1 NCAASVESSDA
12 SPAAAAGFCAS
23 SASSCRSATMALRMA
38 WSAAMQAGLSD
49 VRSVVGAAP
58 VGWPP
63 TCATAVWAD
72 SPNATTAPNPAADRD
87 PAATK
92 EWEQLDGE
100 RLPMLRFGNHAIIR
114 GFDRI
119 KIQQLFGW
127 VGC

>member
-1 NCAASVESSDA
+1 VRLLCEMGDAQAVLYGSDGERESS
-12 SPAAAAGFCAS
+12 
-23 SASSCRSATMALRMA
+23 
-38 WSAAMQAGLSD
+38 AMIELLNELG
-49 VRSVVGAAP
+49 VKFEYR
-58 VGWPP
+58 
-63 TCATAVWAD
+63 AV
-72 SPNATTAPNPAADRD
+72 DRD

>member
-1 NCAASVESSDA
+1 MRLLCEMGDAQAVLYGSDGERESS
-12 SPAAAAGFCAS
+12 
-23 SASSCRSATMALRMA
+23 
-38 WSAAMQAGLSD
+38 AMIELLNELG
-49 VRSVVGAAP
+49 VKFEYR
-58 VGWPP
+58 
-63 TCATAVWAD
+63 AVD
-72 SPNATTAPNPAADRD
+72 HD
-87 PAATK
+87 PAATR

>member
-1 NCAASVESSDA
+1 MRLLCEMGDAQAVLYGSDGERESN
-12 SPAAAAGFCAS
+12 
-23 SASSCRSATMALRMA
+23 
-38 WSAAMQAGLSD
+38 AMIELLNTLG
-49 VRSVVGAAP
+49 VKFEYR
-58 VGWPP
+58 
-63 TCATAVWAD
+63 AV
-72 SPNATTAPNPAADRD
+72 DRD

>member
-1 NCAASVESSDA
+1 MNMGSTQAVLYGSDNELESNAMVDLLNELGVE
-12 SPAAAAGFCAS
+12 FEY
-23 SASSCRSATMALRMA
+23 R
-38 WSAAMQAGLSD
+38 
-49 VRSVVGAAP
+49 
-58 VGWPP
+58 
-63 TCATAVWAD
+63 AVD
-72 SPNATTAPNPAADRD
+72 HD
-87 PAATK
+87 PAATR

>member
-1 NCAASVESSDA
+1 MRLLCEMGDAQAVLYGSAGQRESNAMVELLNEL
-12 SPAAAAGFCAS
+12 GVKFEY
-23 SASSCRSATMALRMA
+23 R
-38 WSAAMQAGLSD
+38 
-49 VRSVVGAAP
+49 
-58 VGWPP
+58 
-63 TCATAVWAD
+63 AVD
-72 SPNATTAPNPAADRD
+72 HD
-87 PAATK
+87 PAATR

>member
-1 NCAASVESSDA
+1 
-12 SPAAAAGFCAS
+12 
-23 SASSCRSATMALRMA
+23 MALWQSLSVNLATNEMGDTQTVLYGSDGERDC
-38 WSAAMQAGLSD
+38 SAMVDLLNALGVD
-49 VRSVVGAAP
+49 FEYRSV
-58 VGWPP
+58 
-63 TCATAVWAD
+63 
-72 SPNATTAPNPAADRD
+72 DRD
-87 PAATK
+87 PRATR

>member
-1 NCAASVESSDA
+1 MRLLCEMGDAQAVLYGSDGERESS
-12 SPAAAAGFCAS
+12 
-23 SASSCRSATMALRMA
+23 
-38 WSAAMQAGLSD
+38 AMIDLLNELG
-49 VRSVVGAAP
+49 VKFEYR
-58 VGWPP
+58 
-63 TCATAVWAD
+63 AV
-72 SPNATTAPNPAADRD
+72 DRD

-100 RLPMLRFGNHAIIR
+100 RLPMLRFGNHAIVR

>member
-1 NCAASVESSDA
+1 MRLLCEMGDAQAVLYGSDGERESS
-12 SPAAAAGFCAS
+12 
-23 SASSCRSATMALRMA
+23 
-38 WSAAMQAGLSD
+38 AMIELLNELG
-49 VRSVVGAAP
+49 VKFEYR
-58 VGWPP
+58 
-63 TCATAVWAD
+63 AV
-72 SPNATTAPNPAADRD
+72 DRD

-119 KIQQLFGW
+119 KIKQLFGW

>member
-1 NCAASVESSDA
+1 MRLLCEMGDAQAVLYGSDGERESS
-12 SPAAAAGFCAS
+12 
-23 SASSCRSATMALRMA
+23 
-38 WSAAMQAGLSD
+38 AMIELLNELG
-49 VRSVVGAAP
+49 VKFEYR
-58 VGWPP
+58 
-63 TCATAVWAD
+63 AV
-72 SPNATTAPNPAADRD
+72 DRD